1 MIEVDDPLKLLDNK
15 KVRVPPRA
23 VIGEEP
29 RAKERHEFF
38 VADRNGRGNIVV
50 VGEAWK
56 LEKSGK
62 VFLMNNPEAIKGR
75 VRLNRIR
82 NREFARWVEIP
93 SRTKRSSNEGKLGE
107 DC

>member
-1 MIEVDDPLKLLDNK
+1 VNEERGREADKDNGTE
-15 KVRVPPRA
+15 
-23 VIGEEP
+23 GEECMG
-29 RAKERHEFF
+29 RIRFRCGRSLW
-38 VADRNGRGNIVV
+38 ADLKKGF
-50 VGEAWK
+50 GEAWK

-62 VFLMNNPEAIKGR
+62 VLLMNNPEAIKGR